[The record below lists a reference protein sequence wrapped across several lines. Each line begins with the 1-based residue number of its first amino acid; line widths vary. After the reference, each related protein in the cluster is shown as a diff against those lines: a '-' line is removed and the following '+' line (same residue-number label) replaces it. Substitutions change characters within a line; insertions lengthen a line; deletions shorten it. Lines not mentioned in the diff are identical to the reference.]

1 MSIMSNR
8 SILEKADL
16 ALSDLVAG
24 GGLLKPAQAKQFLQM
39 VTKESTL
46 LRQVTAVPMKSPK
59 QEIPYIGFKE
69 RILRPRQESVVLT
82 QAQRVKPEFSMVEL
96 DAKPFIGEV
105 HLSDEQL
112 EDNIEGENL
121 RQTVLRLIAQRVAL
135 DMEDIAINGDVLST
149 DPTLATMDGLLVQA
163 RSHVVD
169 AAGAPLS
176 NDLLHDLLRVMPQE
190 YRRNKTAMRFYTGS
204 NAELNYRRA
213 LAERLTNV
221 GDKFL
226 EGNTPI
232 TFSGVP
238 LEEVP
243 LFVENAGA
251 TANLTSVLFTHQK
264 NIHLGIWRD
273 VKIEWARDIRA
284 QVLQIVVGLRFC
296 ITYADEGG
304 VAVAR
309 NVA

>member
-1 MSIMSNR
+1 VAARPQRAAQPLITFEEPSMPIMNNR
-8 SILEKADL
+8 TILEKADL

-24 GGLLKPAQAKQFLQM
+24 GGLLKPVQAKQFLQM
-39 VTKESTL
+39 ITKESTL
-46 LRQVTAVPMKSPK
+46 LKQVTAVPMKAPK

-69 RILRPRQESVVLT
+69 RILRPRQESVALT

-112 EDNIEGENL
+112 EDNIEGDNL

-190 YRRNKTAMRFYTGS
+190 YRRN
-204 NAELNYRRA
+204 
-213 LAERLTNV
+213 
-221 GDKFL
+221 
-226 EGNTPI
+226 
-232 TFSGVP
+232 
-238 LEEVP
+238 
-243 LFVENAGA
+243 
-251 TANLTSVLFTHQK
+251 
-264 NIHLGIWRD
+264 
-273 VKIEWARDIRA
+273 
-284 QVLQIVVGLRFC
+284 
-296 ITYADEGG
+296 
-304 VAVAR
+304 
-309 NVA
+309 